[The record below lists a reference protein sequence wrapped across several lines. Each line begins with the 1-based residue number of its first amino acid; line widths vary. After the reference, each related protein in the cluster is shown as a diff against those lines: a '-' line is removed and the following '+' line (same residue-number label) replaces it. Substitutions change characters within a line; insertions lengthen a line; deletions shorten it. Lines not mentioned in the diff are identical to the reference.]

1 MAKAMQNDFPLAD
14 SLAARM
20 LAEGL
25 ERAKENQGLS
35 IRQIGRQLGYK
46 QAVVLSH
53 MASGRTPIP
62 IDRAEDLAI
71 MLELSVPKFLRAVV
85 EQRHP
90 AVDWNML
97 ATAQAPSALNPF
109 AAQLEV
115 ILGIPLDELNAE
127 QRRVLR
133 EVASDRSPGR
143 RWLSVHEMPL
153 VESIRRNPVARTTD
167 DDFSAEEIQEVLDEL
182 EEADRK
188 ARDAPR

>member
-1 MAKAMQNDFPLAD
+1 MAKTMQNDFPLAD

>member
-153 VESIRRNPVARTTD
+153 VESIRRNPVARMTD

>member
-167 DDFSAEEIQEVLDEL
+167 DDFSAEEIQEVLDKL